1 MTILTDTPIAAVTGI
16 TEATVADKRIV
27 NNSTVSDLRATLR
40 LDSQTA
46 IRLYYAGDE
55 ITGIAA
61 SREGTEVSVNTG
73 YSSEKSS
80 YYVEIPNVAAQYL
93 DNNYVVTFGDKGSV
107 TVNGLSYVFLVLK
120 NSTDTDL
127 LNVVKAIYEYNT
139 AAEAFFIS

>member
-1 MTILTDTPIAAVTGI
+1 M
-16 TEATVADKRIV
+16 

-73 YSSEKSS
+73 YFSEKSR

-93 DNNYVVTFGDKGSV
+93 DDNYVVTFGDKGSV